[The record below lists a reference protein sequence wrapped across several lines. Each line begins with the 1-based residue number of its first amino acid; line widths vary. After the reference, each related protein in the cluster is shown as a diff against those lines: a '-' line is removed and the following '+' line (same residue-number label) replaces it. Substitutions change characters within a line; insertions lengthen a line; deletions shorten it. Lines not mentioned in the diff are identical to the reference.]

1 MLGWA
6 RTVLLSLAM
15 SGSLPAPP
23 GQFFSCHLVAV
34 VAVVVDV
41 VTDVVDVAVDVV
53 VVVVDVVVF
62 LLLVPVSPG
71 QFPPVIL
78 L

>member
-23 GQFFSCHLVAV
+23 GQFFSCHLVVVAAV
-34 VAVVVDV
+34 VDDV
-41 VTDVVDVAVDVV
+41 VIDVV
-53 VVVVDVVVF
+53 VVVCSWCL
-62 LLLVPVSPG
+62 LLLVS
-71 QFPPVIL
+71 FPL
-78 L
+78 

>member
-23 GQFFSCHLVAV
+23 GQFFSCHLVVVVV

-41 VTDVVDVAVDVV
+41 VRHNDAEVDVACDVGVDVE
-53 VVVVDVVVF
+53 
-62 LLLVPVSPG
+62 G
-71 QFPPVIL
+71 RANR
-78 L
+78 

>member
-23 GQFFSCHLVAV
+23 GQFFSCHLVVVAAV
-34 VAVVVDV
+34 VDDV
-41 VTDVVDVAVDVV
+41 VID
-53 VVVVDVVVF
+53 VVVVDVADVVDVIVGDLSPEQPRRES
-62 LLLVPVSPG
+62 LLESK
-71 QFPPVIL
+71 
-78 L
+78 